1 MIKSSADVEYRKT
14 KDSIK
19 GRDYSAPF
27 ISFYNSSKNGTNCKT
42 MCLSYNAIE
51 HMGFPE
57 RIDTFYDD
65 ETNMLT
71 IVPAIDGKL
80 ALYKFANH
88 RAHKNTCTITRF
100 LDYCGLN
107 IEKYKGRYYGKIVD
121 GAFVCEL
128 YEK

>member
-1 MIKSSADVEYRKT
+1 MIKSSADTEYRKT
-14 KDSIK
+14 KDSLR

-27 ISFYNSSKNGTNCKT
+27 ISFYDSAKCRPNCKT
-42 MCLSYNAIE
+42 MCISYNAIE

-57 RIDTFYDD
+57 RIDTIYDD
-65 ETNMLT
+65 ETKTLT

-80 ALYKFANH
+80 ALYKFANR

-100 LDYCGLN
+100 LDYCGLYIN
-107 IEKYKGRYYGKIVD
+107 KYKGRYYGKIVD

>member
-1 MIKSSADVEYRKT
+1 MIKSSTDAEYRKR
-14 KDSIK
+14 KDSLR

-27 ISFYNSSKNGTNCKT
+27 VSFYDSAKSRPGCKT
-42 MCLSYNAIE
+42 MCISYNAIIR
-51 HMGFPE
+51 MGFPE

-65 ETNMLT
+65 EAKTLT
-71 IVPAIDGKL
+71 IVPSVDGRL
-80 ALYKFANH
+80 ALYKFANK
-88 RAHKNTCTITRF
+88 RCYKNTCTITRF

-107 IEKYKGRYYGKIVD
+107 IDKYKGRYYGKIVD